1 MIVHDLVP
9 GWLREALLL
18 DIGCAGQAEVVDE
31 DVRELGGRMER
42 AAATATVDGAWVLA
56 QLLKILEV
64 FITKFVFALVK
75 GSMEPRSGVAAVRL
89 AAERSMAAGGTTP
102 PEID

>member
-1 MIVHDLVP
+1 MIVHDVVP

-18 DIGCAGQAEVVDE
+18 DLGCAGQAEVVDE
-31 DVRELGGRMER
+31 DVRELGGRVEL
-42 AAATATVDGAWVLA
+42 AAATAAVDGAWVLE

-64 FITKFVFALVK
+64 FITELLFVLVE